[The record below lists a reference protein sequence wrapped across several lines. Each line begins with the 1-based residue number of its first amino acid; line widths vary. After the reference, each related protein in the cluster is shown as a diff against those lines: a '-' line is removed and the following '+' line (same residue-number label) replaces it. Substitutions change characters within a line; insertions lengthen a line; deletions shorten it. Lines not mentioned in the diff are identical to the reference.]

1 MSKKA
6 IKFILNLP
14 FYIIIFTFILFI
26 LGITATVFI
35 GTLSLNWRDTF
46 LPQDYSFRFLREAW
60 VNYEIT
66 YYYIISIRIVL
77 MATFLSL
84 VCSLPTAYIMA
95 RKNIKL
101 KELLNQFF
109 RLPILLPELII
120 GIPLAVIYYNIGLA
134 ETYWGVTSILM
145 VIGIPFGLSILTPF
159 IERLDSRVEIAAETL
174 GANRLVVFTH
184 IIIPQLIPGVATT
197 LINVFVRLFTN
208 YTLLLLIGG
217 PSTFTLTIRVFG
229 VLQNARSEPQALL
242 NSLTVFY
249 MLPMFIFTV
258 LSLICERALRKRY
271 GGAV

>member
-1 MSKKA
+1 MSRKIKK
-6 IKFILNLP
+6 FLFNLP
-14 FYIIIFTFILFI
+14 FYTIMLTFILFI

-35 GTLSLNWRDTF
+35 GSLSLNWRDTL
-46 LPQDYSFRFLREAW
+46 LPQDFSFRFLREAW
-60 VNYEIT
+60 VNYEIGF
-66 YYYIISIRIVL
+66 YYIVSLKIVV

-84 VCSLPTAYIMA
+84 VCALPTAYIMA
-95 RKNIKL
+95 RKKL
-101 KELLNQFF
+101 RLKDLLNQFF

-120 GIPLAVIYYNIGLA
+120 GIPLAVIYYSLGLA

-159 IERLDSRVEIAAETL
+159 IERLDSRVETAAETL

-184 IIIPQLIPGVATT
+184 IIIPQLIPGVITT

-229 VLQNARSEPQALL
+229 VLANARSESQALL

-258 LSLICERALRKRY
+258 LSLICERILRKRF
-271 GGAV
+271 GNN